1 LQVGKKFKT
10 WWGKVYTVDH
20 TSDIAEPVEEPPA
33 AAAQEVLPT
42 PNADQPERQAG
53 QFDGGVHLQ
62 VSAEETQR
70 GDALVGAPPPMESR
84 KGT

>member
-1 LQVGKKFKT
+1 V
-10 WWGKVYTVDH
+10 
-20 TSDIAEPVEEPPA
+20 P
-33 AAAQEVLPT
+33 PT
-42 PNADQPERQAG
+42 PNADQPERQAS